1 MSDSTETRKV
11 LKRAA
16 VAPSITRWSY
26 ESDSGMMRRGTNSLP
41 LHTGRITARDTP
53 RIATSGALMIGVK

>member
-1 MSDSTETRKV
+1 MALAKYE

-16 VAPSITRWSY
+16 AAPSITRWSHD
-26 ESDSGMMRRGTNSLP
+26 SDSGRMKRHDEVVPSVDTCRQNDR
-41 LHTGRITARDTP
+41 HTP